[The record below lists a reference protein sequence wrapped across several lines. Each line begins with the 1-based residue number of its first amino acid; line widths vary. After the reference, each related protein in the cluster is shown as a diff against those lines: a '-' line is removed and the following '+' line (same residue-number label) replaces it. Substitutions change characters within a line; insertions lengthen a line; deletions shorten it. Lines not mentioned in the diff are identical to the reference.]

1 MFIGSTYVRRDLKE
15 DYTDPSMIG
24 YSRIKIMDRV
34 LSRTETR
41 TRHDD
46 GKAVSVT
53 VYYYTLM
60 CLVDRW
66 DSAEM
71 CLVYG
76 CDSAEIME
84 DDLSSEII
92 SGYYVMEADR
102 GPS

>member
-15 DYTDPSMIG
+15 KYTDPTMLG

-66 DSAEM
+66 DP
-71 CLVYG
+71 
-76 CDSAEIME
+76 AEIME

-92 SGYYVMEADR
+92 SGYYVMEPDR

>member
-41 TRHDD
+41 DRDDD

-53 VYYYTLM
+53 LYYYTLM
-60 CLVDRW
+60 CLV
-66 DSAEM
+66 
-71 CLVYG
+71 YG
-76 CDSAEIME
+76 SDAAEIME
-84 DDLSSEII
+84 EDLSSEII
-92 SGYYVMEADR
+92 SGYYVLER
-102 GPS
+102 WPS

>member
-1 MFIGSTYVRRDLKE
+1 MFIGSTYVRRHLKD
-15 DYTDPSMIG
+15 DYTDPTMLG
-24 YSRIKIMDRV
+24 YSNIRIMDRV

-41 TRHDD
+41 DRDDD

-60 CLVDRW
+60 CLVD
-66 DSAEM
+66 
-71 CLVYG
+71 G
-76 CDSAEIME
+76 CDAAEIME

-92 SGYYVMEADR
+92 SGYYVMEPDR